1 MTEKVI
7 NGVPFYFEKDKNYN
21 GLEYCL
27 DYMYKEEDDVI
38 IIETTRD
45 EKTIKARF
53 EAGWKPAIKLM
64 PDDLKLD
71 DKLII
76 TERNGKVT
84 IGKASSTEGVDLP
97 RPTCFND
104 FVRIYLVSKF
114 KTITVKGSCY
124 YDGPDTVDTRA
135 TIEK

>member
-1 MTEKVI
+1 MTEKII
-7 NGVPFYFEKDKNYN
+7 NGIPFSFERDENYN
-21 GLEYCL
+21 GIEYCP
-27 DYMYKEEDDVI
+27 DYMFKEDDGVI
-38 IIETTRD
+38 IIETPRN
-45 EKTIKARF
+45 EETILSKF
-53 EAGWKPAIKLM
+53 ERGWKPAIKLM

-71 DKLII
+71 GKLII

-114 KTITVKGSCY
+114 KTITVNGSCY
-124 YDGPDTVDTRA
+124 YDGPDTVDTRT